1 MEFADIH
8 NHMLFQCD
16 DGAENEDVMK
26 AMIEKQYSEGVR
38 TICFTPHYHPG
49 FFGNNREASERAF
62 EKAKEYVATAHPDL
76 KLYIGNEL
84 RYDKA
89 CLKWLEQGM
98 CRTMNG
104 TNYVL
109 VDFLYGEPADNIMN
123 GVLQLLNYGYTPI
136 LAHAERYEKFHSDF
150 REVLRLKDCGVV
162 IQVDTQSPLG
172 GLGRGSKKRGRLL
185 LKHYLADFIG
195 SDGHNMG
202 DRPPDLKKC
211 YDYVVDQCGR
221 EYAEYL
227 FNINPIRILNDLEV
241 GKEQS

>member
-8 NHMLFQCD
+8 NHMLFGCD
-16 DGAENEDVMK
+16 DGADDENVMK
-26 AMIEKQYSEGVR
+26 AMIDRQYGEGVR

-49 FFGNNREASERAF
+49 FFGDNISSSNAAF
-62 EKAKEYVATAHPDL
+62 EKAKEYASAAHPDL

-89 CLKWLEQGM
+89 CLRWLEQGK

-109 VDFLYGEPADNIMN
+109 VDFLYGESADNIMN
-123 GVLQLLNYGYTPI
+123 GVLQILNYGYTPI

-150 REVLRLKDCGVV
+150 REILRLKDCGVV

-172 GLGRGSKKRGRLL
+172 GLGRGSKKRARLI
-185 LKHYLADFIG
+185 LKHYLADIVC
-195 SDGHNMG
+195 SDGHDLG
-202 DRPPDLKKC
+202 DRPPDLKEC
-211 YDYVVDQCGR
+211 CDYVAEQCGGG
-221 EYAEYL
+221 YAEYL
-227 FNINPIRILNDLEV
+227 FNINPLRILNDLEV
-241 GKEQS
+241 GKE